1 MMIED
6 FELEQLDI
14 DSAMEELSKDLK
26 DDKDGLDDAD
36 VSSEALAAAAL
47 LDMTSESDIEEL
59 AASSEAMDE
68 VSEMMGVAMERT
80 IVRFDRKARLAHL
93 SKQAELDAARQAGD
107 PNYKK
112 LVKIW
117 MMERALEK
125 KIHQRWASKAKSV
138 ASKKIRDYAANGK
151 KIAKPNPSTVAFKGK
166 VSSKIAQ
173 SAVNR
178 SKKMFSNG
186 NQKKA

>member
-1 MMIED
+1 MFED

-93 SKQAELDAARQAGD
+93 SGHAQFLRTLFLLSPSPTLHYGLWRRQFWRLLLTAE
-107 PNYKK
+107 
-112 LVKIW
+112 
-117 MMERALEK
+117 
-125 KIHQRWASKAKSV
+125 
-138 ASKKIRDYAANGK
+138 
-151 KIAKPNPSTVAFKGK
+151 
-166 VSSKIAQ
+166 SSYRRFL
-173 SAVNR
+173 AVILWPL
-178 SKKMFSNG
+178 
-186 NQKKA
+186 